1 MTIDLFFERIED
13 AHPRVR
19 DDGGTGNGHCL
30 KKNAGR
36 RLGRVREK
44 SDLGYEFF
52 FTAEQLLLSQ

>member
-1 MTIDLFFERIED
+1 MAELETDIVF
-13 AHPRVR
+13 
-19 DDGGTGNGHCL
+19 

-52 FTAEQLLLSQ
+52 FTAEQLLLSQQPITLAKFTTETNRILA